1 MTKLRIARVLIPSAA
16 LVTTCAVAAA
26 LLTSSGQQLTVA
38 PPSPRPSATTTLTLP
53 VSTPR
58 PKPAAAPRP
67 VAHRTHYT
75 YVPVSYQQPVYAA
88 ARPGAHTALIV
99 GVNDNDPKNPLA
111 GAGADADNM
120 RTALLKYGFHSS
132 DIVVLRDGQATRPR
146 ILSELQ
152 RLVARTPSNGI
163 AVFAAASHGAGTS
176 FRTAEGARLYASELG
191 RYLGRIRAPVWTA
204 LAMCYAAGFA
214 VPGVVGP
221 NRIATFSSAANQLTY
236 EIGGAGS
243 ELFYAMVKQGMIDA
257 GAPRSVESAFN
268 FAHATLAKDYSN
280 LPVMS
285 DGVPGELVLGPVT
298 WGPPVVAAPPTPPP
312 VPVEPD
318 PAPDPVS
325 VDPTPAPEP
334 AGGLGGILCGLLGC
348 HHNN

>member
-1 MTKLRIARVLIPSAA
+1 VPSAA
-16 LVTTCAVAAA
+16 LVTACAVTAAV
-26 LLTSSGQQLTVA
+26 LTGSSSQPLTV
-38 PPSPRPSATTTLTLP
+38 S
-53 VSTPR
+53 
-58 PKPAAAPRP
+58 AAPRP
-67 VAHRTHYT
+67 TATTSVSLPKATPKPTPKPVVVHHRKTTTRHYT

-99 GVNDNDPKNPLA
+99 GINDTDPKNPLL
-111 GAGADADNM
+111 GARADATNM
-120 RTALLKYGFHSS
+120 RNALLKYGFHSS
-132 DIVVLRDGQATRPR
+132 DIVTLMDGQATRPR
-146 ILSELQ
+146 ILRELQ
-152 RLVARTPSNGI
+152 RLVARTPSDGI

-176 FRTAEGARLYASELG
+176 FRTAEGARLYATDLG

-214 VPGVVGP
+214 VPGVVGR

-257 GAPRSVESAFN
+257 GAPRSVETAFN
-268 FAHATLAKDYSN
+268 FAHANLAKDYSN

-298 WGPPVVAAPPTPPP
+298 WGPPVTAAPPTPPP
-312 VPVEPD
+312 VAVQPD
-318 PAPDPVS
+318 TAPDPVT
-325 VDPTPAPEP
+325 VDPTPAPDN
-334 AGGLGGILCGLLGC
+334 GGLGGILCGLLGC
-348 HHNN
+348 HRQR

>member
-1 MTKLRIARVLIPSAA
+1 MSKVRIIRVLVPSVA
-16 LVTTCAVAAA
+16 LVTVCAVVAAVLTSSRPQPLTVAAA
-26 LLTSSGQQLTVA
+26 
-38 PPSPRPSATTTLTLP
+38 PSPTASTSVSLP
-53 VSTPR
+53 KATPR
-58 PKPAAAPRP
+58 PTPKAVVRHTATR
-67 VAHRTHYT
+67 HYT

-88 ARPGAHTALIV
+88 ARPGAHTALII
-99 GVNDNDPKNPLA
+99 GINDTDPKNPLL
-111 GAGADADNM
+111 GAGADAENM

-152 RLVARTPSNGI
+152 RLVARTPADGI

-176 FRTAEGARLYASELG
+176 FRTAEGARLYASDLG

-204 LAMCYAAGFA
+204 LAMCFAAGFA

-243 ELFYAMVKQGMIDA
+243 ELFYAMIRQGMIDA

-268 FAHATLAKDYSN
+268 FARATLARDYSN

-298 WGPPVVAAPPTPPP
+298 WGPPITVAPPTPPP
-312 VPVEPD
+312 VPVQPD
-318 PAPDPVS
+318 AAPDPVT
-325 VDPTPAPEP
+325 VDPTPAPVS
-334 AGGLGGILCGLLGC
+334 GGLGGILCGLLGC
-348 HHNN
+348 HRQQ

>member
-1 MTKLRIARVLIPSAA
+1 MLTGPAQQPLS
-16 LVTTCAVAAA
+16 VAAA
-26 LLTSSGQQLTVA
+26 TPT
-38 PPSPRPSATTTLTLP
+38 PSPIASATVTLP
-53 VSTPR
+53 KAT
-58 PKPAAAPRP
+58 AAPRP
-67 VAHRTHYT
+67 VARSVAPRRHYS
-75 YVPVSYQQPVYAA
+75 YVPVSYQQPVYAS

-99 GVNDNDPKNPLA
+99 GINDTDPKNPLL
-111 GAGADADNM
+111 GAGADATNM
-120 RTALLKYGFHSS
+120 RTALLKYGFRSS

-152 RLVARTPSNGI
+152 RLVARTPADGI

-176 FRTAEGARLYASELG
+176 FRTAEGARLYASDLG

-243 ELFYAMVKQGMIDA
+243 ELFYAMVKQGMVDA
-257 GAPRSVESAFN
+257 GSPRSVETAFN
-268 FAHATLAKDYSN
+268 FAYRSLAKDYSN

-298 WGPPVVAAPPTPPP
+298 WGPPAVAPAPTPPP
-312 VPVEPD
+312 VPVQPDVTEP
-318 PAPDPVS
+318 PVT
-325 VDPTPAPEP
+325 VDPTPP
-334 AGGLGGILCGLLGC
+334 GGNGIVGGILCGLLGC
-348 HHNN
+348 RRDR